1 LEKYEINRRAMKQ
14 TAVEFLV
21 EEISF
26 LKDMNFDF
34 GDGLPKDI
42 IDKAKEMEKEQII
55 NTWDNGYDKGTRD
68 RIEKI
73 SNPVG
78 NAEQYYNETYKSE

>member
-1 LEKYEINRRAMKQ
+1 MKK
-14 TAVEFLV
+14 TAVDFLV

-55 NTWDNGYDKGTRD
+55 YAAQWMTPSYAD
-68 RIEKI
+68 
-73 SNPVG
+73 
-78 NAEQYYNETYKSE
+78 AEQYYNETYKSE

>member
-1 LEKYEINRRAMKQ
+1 MKQ
-14 TAVEFLV
+14 TVVEFLV

-42 IDKAKEMEKEQII
+42 INKATEMEKEENIKAQLECLNRAKDLDIQ
-55 NTWDNGYDKGTRD
+55 T
-68 RIEKI
+68 
-73 SNPVG
+73 V
-78 NAEQYYNETYKSE
+78 YNELKQQLKDLKE